1 MTETALDI
9 VVNLLPQSG
18 LGKTMSSIIVVMLVL
33 VVSGKFRLEW
43 FGQGIRYMFR
53 WTKCQLFK
61 SHSYEPAGFGYI
73 NMNTMRLRGPV
84 TCVICRS
91 SEWRG

>member
-18 LGKTMSSIIVVMLVL
+18 LGKTMFLIVVVMLGL

-53 WTKCQLFK
+53 WAKCQLFK
-61 SHSYEPAGFGYI
+61 SHSYESVGFGYI
-73 NMNTMRLRGPV
+73 DMNTMRPRGWV
-84 TCVICRS
+84 ACVICLS
-91 SEWRG
+91 SEWRV

>member
-9 VVNLLPQSG
+9 VVNLLPKSG
-18 LGKTMSSIIVVMLVL
+18 LGKTMSLIVVVMIVL
-33 VVSGKFRLEW
+33 VVSGQFRLEW

-61 SHSYEPAGFGYI
+61 CHSYEGVGFGHI
-73 NMNTMRLRGPV
+73 DMNTMRVSGWI
-84 TCVICRS
+84 TCVICRRP
-91 SEWRG
+91 EWRG